1 MSICKEGIVNRES
14 QQIYYVESVVVPKRI
29 FYRCVK
35 RLFDFSIAFFM
46 LFVLIIPMI
55 IIAICICIDSEGS
68 PIFKQERVGKNGK
81 TFVMYKFRSMYINA
95 EEKGAQWANKD
106 DDRCTRVGRIIRKSR
121 IDEFPQ
127 LINILIGNMS
137 FVGPRPERANFY
149 EEFEK
154 YIHGFSNRL
163 MVTPG
168 LTGWAQ
174 VNGGYDLSPEEKI
187 VYDMEYIK
195 KQSLS
200 MDLKCIFMTIKVVF
214 TQEGAR

>member
-29 FYRCVK
+29 FYRCIK

-81 TFVMYKFRSMYINA
+81 TFVMYKFRSMYVNA

-137 FVGPRPERANFY
+137 FVADYGRYKVLEA
-149 EEFEK
+149 
-154 YIHGFSNRL
+154 
-163 MVTPG
+163 
-168 LTGWAQ
+168 
-174 VNGGYDLSPEEKI
+174 
-187 VYDMEYIK
+187 MEYIK